1 MRRSL
6 RSMMLF
12 ASTTFMSI
20 ASGMPV
26 LAAKNSN
33 QSATAKSFEYESFDI
48 KDIGSYDNGSL
59 DGVQE
64 AIVRQGGAFYNT
76 LIVAGIVG
84 TLLSIMGLGFL
95 MLIFKGGSDRDEH
108 KSKAII
114 IALAVTAIFGA
125 VSIVSL
131 IIGIFNVGK

>member
-1 MRRSL
+1 MKRRL
-6 RSMMLF
+6 RSMMFF

-20 ASGMPV
+20 ASGLPV

-33 QSATAKSFEYESFDI
+33 QNTTAKAFDYDNFDV

-64 AIVRQGGAFYNT
+64 AIVSQGGAFYKT

-84 TLLSIMGLGFL
+84 TLLSIMGLGLL
-95 MLIFKGGSDRDEH
+95 MLFFKAGNDRDEH
-108 KSKAII
+108 KSKAVT

-125 VSIVSL
+125 ASIVTL
-131 IIGIFNVGK
+131 IIGIFNV

>member
-1 MRRSL
+1 MIRRL
-6 RSMMLF
+6 RSMMLL

-33 QSATAKSFEYESFDI
+33 QSATAKSFDYDNFDI

-59 DGVQE
+59 DEVKG
-64 AIVRQGGAFYNT
+64 AIVSQGGAFYNT
-76 LIVAGIVG
+76 LIIAGIVG
-84 TLLSIMGLGFL
+84 TLLSIMVLGFL

-108 KSKAII
+108 KSKALT
-114 IALAVTAIFGA
+114 IAIAVTAIFGG

-131 IIGIFNVGK
+131 IIGIFNV

>member
-1 MRRSL
+1 MKRRL

-33 QSATAKSFEYESFDI
+33 QSATAKSFDYENFDV
-48 KDIGSYDNGSL
+48 KDIGSYDNGSM
-59 DGVQE
+59 DGVKE
-64 AIVRQGGAFYNT
+64 AIVSQGGAFYNT
-76 LIVAGIVG
+76 LIIAGIVG
-84 TLLSIMGLGFL
+84 TLLSIMVLGIL
-95 MLIFKGGSDRDEH
+95 MLIFKAGNYRDEH
-108 KSKAII
+108 KSKALT
-114 IALAVTAIFGA
+114 IAIAVTAIFGG

-131 IIGIFNVGK
+131 IIGIFNV